1 MRSEAAPDDALDPD
15 LMRDAAWLATAGMEI
30 GYRACS
36 KREPQECEPEE
47 GDRA

>member
-1 MRSEAAPDDALDPD
+1 
-15 LMRDAAWLATAGMEI
+15 MEI